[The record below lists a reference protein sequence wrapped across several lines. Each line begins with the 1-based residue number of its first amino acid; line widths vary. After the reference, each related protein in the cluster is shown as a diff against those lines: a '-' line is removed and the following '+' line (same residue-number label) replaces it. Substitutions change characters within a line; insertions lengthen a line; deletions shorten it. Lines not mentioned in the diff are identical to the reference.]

1 MAEGPGQLIARQ
13 YRLVEEIGRGGFGV
27 VWRARDE
34 HLHRD
39 VAAKELFLPPHLDD
53 EQRQE
58 QRERSLREARSAA
71 RLTHRGVVTV
81 YAVIEHDDRP
91 WIIMELID
99 GRSLASLVRSNGP
112 QPPRRVAEI
121 GLEVLRALQ
130 AAHMAGVVHRDVK
143 PGNILISDHR
153 VVLTDFGIAMIEGD
167 ANLTQS
173 GFIMGAPAYT
183 APERARGE
191 AAVAASDL
199 WSLGASLYYAVEG
212 RRPFAGAN
220 AQAVFHSILTND
232 PAPLRRAGPLTPL
245 IHGLLRKDPAERLT
259 AEAATELLGDAI
271 LGDLPWEDEVDTPP
285 GGQVRADR
293 REPATADVRTAL
305 SSAAT
310 DGPAGATPPTPTRG
324 RFPAARSDRRRRAA
338 ALTAVPVLAAAIAVG
353 VVGSVALRAD
363 DHPRQPP
370 QTSAAQQQRS
380 STAARSTAAG
390 AIAADTTARFTDAVN
405 SVAFSPDGATL
416 AVGGEGRA
424 LALWDVRGRRW
435 LQTLSGPMYNV
446 FATAFSPDGA
456 ILATGG
462 YDGDVQLWDT
472 ARRTRIATLS
482 GGANSVSTI
491 AFSPDGKT
499 LASASDDAVR
509 LWSVPRRAL
518 TRTLPTRRESVFITA
533 FSPTGR
539 TLATAGTQALRLWDA
554 ASGRSVATVTRL
566 SSVLNGVAF
575 SPDGKFIAT
584 AGYNGRVEL
593 WNVAARRRLA
603 TVATYDK
610 SAVAVAFAAKG
621 NLLASAEGNEVLV
634 WDTATRRRVATI
646 TEHTGTVKAVSFSPD
661 GRVLATGGEDKTVR
675 LWDVG
680 GLSRRPN

>member
-99 GRSLASLVRSNGP
+99 GRSLASLVRSSGP
-112 QPPRRVAEI
+112 QSPRRVAEI

-130 AAHMAGVVHRDVK
+130 AAHLSGVVHRDVK

-167 ANLTQS
+167 TNLTQS

-191 AAVAASDL
+191 LAVAASDL

-245 IHGLLRKDPAERLT
+245 IHGLLCKDLAERLT
-259 AEAATELLGDAI
+259 AEAATELLGDVI
-271 LGDLPWEDEVDTPP
+271 LSDLPWEDEVDTPP
-285 GGQVRADR
+285 AGQVRTDG

-305 SSAAT
+305 SSAAS
-310 DGPAGATPPTPTRG
+310 DGPASATPPTPTPG
-324 RFPAARSDRRRRAA
+324 TFPVEREARRRRAA
-338 ALTAVPVLAAAIAVG
+338 ALTAVPVLATAIAVG
-353 VVGSVALRAD
+353 VLGSTALRSEE
-363 DHPRQPP
+363 HPRQQP
-370 QTSAAQQQRS
+370 QTSAAQQHRS
-380 STAARSTAAG
+380 SIAAG
-390 AIAADTTARFTDAVN
+390 STAADTTARFTDAVN
-405 SVAFSPDGATL
+405 SVAFSPDGTTL

-435 LQTLSGPMYNV
+435 LQTLNGPMYNV
-446 FATAFSPDGA
+446 FTTAFSPDGSL
-456 ILATGG
+456 LATGG
-462 YDGDVQLWDT
+462 YDGEVQLWDT
-472 ARRTRIATLS
+472 TRRTRIATLS
-482 GGANSVSTI
+482 SDANSVSTI

-518 TRTLPTRRESVFITA
+518 TRTLPTGQESVFITA

-554 ASGRSVATVTRL
+554 ATGRRAATVTRL
-566 SSVLNGVAF
+566 RSVLYSVAF
-575 SPDGKFIAT
+575 SPDGKSIAT
-584 AGYNGRVEL
+584 AGYNGRVAL
-593 WNVAARRRLA
+593 WDVAGRRRLA
-603 TVATYDK
+603 TVATNDK
-610 SAVAVAFAAKG
+610 SANAVAFAAKG

-646 TEHTGTVKAVSFSPD
+646 TQHTGTVKALSFSPD

-680 GLSRRPN
+680 RLSRPPN